1 MAEHS
6 EFENRRIRAAVH
18 RGDMKT
24 AERLLGP
31 EEGRALSW
39 GITIGLALFE
49 LKRTAQLTRCQAA
62 IEQAYAGERLLADKE
77 PDENAGSILYEAIE
91 TVITARQPWR
101 VLRMAERIAR
111 KGGNDERAVALL
123 AARIAEAHSV
133 ALAADLRELN
143 PNAAGPVQII
153 ALSLEELRR
162 NDETPPANEPRGIK
176 EDDKHAVE
184 TLHKAWDLIMGI
196 GDTCRIDISECG
208 RFEYR
213 ARAEGLAARR
223 RTRSRTSPQEQ
234 AQRMRQ
240 TIDAGLRRL
249 YRSARLRHADGTE
262 QPASEPS
269 DATAGDDGTAVIAI
283 RHPNLQSFIA
293 RTARAAEIDEELVVA
308 IAAEAEIA
316 RAETVGKGKG
326 EQGDERLHS

>member
-1 MAEHS
+1 MKYQQQRGRLWGLCETASARFCKLHS

-39 GITIGLALFE
+39 SITIGLALFE
-49 LKRTAQLTRCQAA
+49 LKRTAQLRRCQAA

-91 TVITARQPWR
+91 TVIAARQPWR

-123 AARIAEAHSV
+123 AARIADAHSV

-184 TLHKAWDLIMGI
+184 TLHKAWDLITGI
-196 GDTCRIDISECG
+196 GETCRIGHGPPAPAEPADRRLG
-208 RFEYR
+208 PR
-213 ARAEGLAARR
+213 ASLARR
-223 RTRSRTSPQEQ
+223 LDRLG
-234 AQRMRQ
+234 RQ
-240 TIDAGLRRL
+240 
-249 YRSARLRHADGTE
+249 RLREPLDGPTRV
-262 QPASEPS
+262 PARP
-269 DATAGDDGTAVIAI
+269 
-283 RHPNLQSFIA
+283 
-293 RTARAAEIDEELVVA
+293 RA
-308 IAAEAEIA
+308 
-316 RAETVGKGKG
+316 
-326 EQGDERLHS
+326 